1 MIKAIFIAP
10 QTNSSQQNVNKI
22 NVIARK
28 GIIGDRN
35 YDQHRWPGQN
45 ITLIEIENINNF
57 NNNYQQK
64 VSIKDTRRNLIT
76 EGVLLNELVGQ
87 EFSIGSIKLLGTELC
102 EPCHSLSEKLASKLV
117 SKLQVLKAFT
127 NKAGIRA
134 TILTSGEITTDMLIT
149 SSNLKQKND

>member
-10 QTNSSQQNVNKI
+10 QPNSQQQSLKKI
-22 NVIARK
+22 NVIAGK
-28 GIIGDRN
+28 GIVGDRN
-35 YDQHRWPGQN
+35 YDQHRWQGQN

-64 VSIKDTRRNLIT
+64 VSIEGTRRNLIT
-76 EGVLLNELVGQ
+76 QGVLLNELVGQ
-87 EFSIGSIKLLGTELC
+87 EFFIGSIKLLGTELC

-134 TILTSGEITTDMLIT
+134 RILSSGEITTDMFIT
-149 SSNLKQKND
+149 SSKLKQQND

>member
-10 QTNSSQQNVNKI
+10 QPNSSQQSVNKI

-87 EFSIGSIKLLGTELC
+87 EFFIGSIKLL
-102 EPCHSLSEKLASKLV
+102 SL
-117 SKLQVLKAFT
+117 
-127 NKAGIRA
+127 IH
-134 TILTSGEITTDMLIT
+134 I
-149 SSNLKQKND
+149 